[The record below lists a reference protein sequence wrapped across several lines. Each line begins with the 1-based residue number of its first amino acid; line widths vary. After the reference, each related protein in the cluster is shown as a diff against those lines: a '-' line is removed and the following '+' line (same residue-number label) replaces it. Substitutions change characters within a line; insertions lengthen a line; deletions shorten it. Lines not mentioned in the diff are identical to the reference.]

1 MMSPDDFTRL
11 VCMETA
17 RRQTQNHL
25 RLIERQIALRTGRLA
40 VTFRA
45 RSRHSGR
52 NRSTWTSADER
63 LYQDNLSALTFARQS
78 EVDAAARKLI
88 HQDAAI
94 AAFRFRN
101 GIVASVA
108 A

>member
-1 MMSPDDFTRL
+1 MTSTDDVTRL
-11 VCMETA
+11 ARMEAA

-25 RLIERQIALRTGRLA
+25 RLIERQIAFRTRRLA
-40 VTFRA
+40 ITFRA
-45 RSRHSGR
+45 RSRHCGQ

-63 LYQDNLSALTFARQS
+63 LYQDNLSALTFARQL
-78 EVDAAARKLI
+78 EVDAVTRKLI

-101 GIVASVA
+101 GIVASLA